1 MHFKKLAS
9 SFFDDGN
16 VALRLRWNWG
26 TILLFVLVWSY
37 GFENV
42 TYANAPIKSLLV
54 TALLVSAIVIIGQ
67 VSDKYRNLYQEELQ
81 FTNRDV
87 LVLGLYCIL
96 LVALTAFATYKLDIS
111 LVGDQLFHAQSSQNQ
126 SIDIANRLIRKF
138 QVPATIEYKT
148 VVRTVSCAILAIL
161 IFLIAYIRQYR
172 LSDRTVLIVLLF
184 VLLKLGHPYVDAHP
198 PFRLFPLWLSTVLF
212 GINDLSF
219 RLVSLLALSIF
230 AFVLYKVSQKHFD
243 RRNSFLIG
251 LSVSSIPLL
260 LHVGSIVE
268 QSVWTVLT
276 WSFILISIRESPH
289 NPNYIRWISVIVI
302 ASLMRAP
309 AFVALVPI
317 FFLMGVEY
325 LKSKDYKSIQ
335 KYLIYTVPVLV
346 LIPFL
351 WIQLS
356 QGTPATSGQEAT
368 LHKII
373 ASFENGFSIK
383 VMYYSV
389 LLPWIVFLPF
399 CLSPVNGSR
408 LRSFIYVAFFSSA
421 YFVFY
426 SIRPILWG
434 VPRYQAE
441 LWLPFVILG
450 FYNLLMILN
459 NHRVVKKYVTYALAI
474 LILFNTVVVTHLNLI
489 NRPVDDWKDFYEEV
503 KIGKVRIWS
512 EGVYNISDA
521 LQAAKKAGYSKN
533 TCKVGITYGTFS
545 EVMNGYSIGEM
556 ESAWSNFPVCSSWGP
571 LNISDISSNRNIK
584 LILFVD
590 KPNKENE
597 INLLLASGQWAVWDK
612 FHNEKYGSTIVG
624 IVRKQQ

>member
-1 MHFKKLAS
+1 MHLKKVAAS
-9 SFFDDGN
+9 FLDDGN
-16 VALRLRWNWG
+16 VAFRPRWNWG
-26 TILLFVLVWSY
+26 AILLFVLVWSY

-42 TYANAPIKSLLV
+42 TYANSPLKSLLV
-54 TALLVSAIVIIGQ
+54 TAFLVSAIVIIGQ
-67 VSDKYRNLYQEELQ
+67 VSDKYRDLFQEEFQ
-81 FTNRDV
+81 FTNLDV
-87 LVLGLYCIL
+87 FVLGLYCIL

-126 SIDIANRLIRKF
+126 SIDIGDRLIRKF
-138 QVPATIEYKT
+138 HVPATIEYKT
-148 VVRTVSCAILAIL
+148 VVRVVSCAILAIL

-172 LSDRTVLIVLLF
+172 LNDRIVLIVLLF
-184 VLLKLGHPYVDAHP
+184 LLLKLGYPYVDAHP
-198 PFRLFPLWLSTVLF
+198 PFRLFPLWISTVLF
-212 GINDLSF
+212 GLNDISF

-230 AFVLYKVSQKHFD
+230 AFVIYKVSRKHFG

-251 LSVSSIPLL
+251 LAVSTIPLL

-268 QSVWTVLT
+268 QSVWTVLA
-276 WSFILISIRESPH
+276 WSFILISVRESP
-289 NPNYIRWISVIVI
+289 NSPNYIRWVSVIVI

-317 FFLMGVEY
+317 FFMMGVEF

-335 KYLIYTVPVLV
+335 KYLIYAVPVLV

-351 WIQLS
+351 WVQLS
-356 QGTPATSGQEAT
+356 QGTPATSGQEAS

-373 ASFENGFSIK
+373 ASFENGFSVK

-399 CLSPVNGSR
+399 CLIPANGNWPK
-408 LRSFIYVAFFSSA
+408 SFIYVAFFSSA

-441 LWLPFVILG
+441 LWLPFIILG
-450 FYNLLMILN
+450 FYNLLVILN
-459 NHRVVKKYVTYALAI
+459 NQRVLKKYVTYPLAI

-503 KIGKVRIWS
+503 KVGNVRIWS
-512 EGVYNISDA
+512 EGVYNIRDA
-521 LQAAKKAGYSKN
+521 LQAAKKAGYSRN
-533 TCKVGITYGTFS
+533 ICKVGITYGTFS
-545 EVMNGYSIGEM
+545 EVMNGYNIGEM
-556 ESAWSNFPVCSSWGP
+556 ENARANFPVCSSWGP
-571 LNISDISSNRNIK
+571 LNISDISSNKNIK

-590 KPNKENE
+590 KPDKENE
-597 INLLLASGQWAVWDK
+597 INLLLDSGQWVLWDK
-612 FHNEKYGSTIVG
+612 FYNEQYGSTIVG